1 MKALQDKGVTKERV
15 IARLHKRI
23 KLLTDEEEQYKGAIR
38 SLNDEV
44 KNLNGKLKEG
54 GRQRKSE
61 QEAKEKVKKELTAL
75 LEQVETAKAD
85 AVNEYKASQPFI
97 DFCGG
102 YYGEGFKDCLKQVK
116 SLYSHLDFST
126 VTMDEP
132 LPSTPTGDTIHEETD
147 DFIKS
152 NSKDGNVVL
161 TQPATDAPVTS
172 LVLSTKPVNV
182 EDPVTEEKIDRNSP
196 IPLAS

>member
-1 MKALQDKGVTKERV
+1 
-15 IARLHKRI
+15 
-23 KLLTDEEEQYKGAIR
+23 
-38 SLNDEV
+38 
-44 KNLNGKLKEG
+44 
-54 GRQRKSE
+54 
-61 QEAKEKVKKELTAL
+61 
-75 LEQVETAKAD
+75 
-85 AVNEYKASQPFI
+85 
-97 DFCGG
+97 
-102 YYGEGFKDCLKQVK
+102 
-116 SLYSHLDFST
+116 
-126 VTMDEP
+126 MDEP